1 MKKGKLLIISAPS
14 GSGKSTLVKFLMNEL
29 TNLEFSI
36 SATSRKPRGNEK
48 HKTDYYFLSVD
59 DFKNKIAKKD
69 FVEWEEVYKG
79 RFYGTLKSEVNR
91 IRESGKTVVF
101 DVDVIGGLNIKKLY
115 GDEALALFIKPP
127 SIDELKNRLK
137 KRGTDETDEIEK
149 RIAKAEEEMS
159 YAPKF
164 DLIIINDDLNKA
176 QKEILDAVK
185 SFLNE

>member
-14 GSGKSTLVKFLMNEL
+14 GSGKSTLVKFLMKEL
-29 TNLEFSI
+29 TYLEFSI

-48 HKTDYYFLSVD
+48 HKIDYYFLSVD
-59 DFKNKIAKKD
+59 DFKNKIAQKD

-164 DLIIINDDLNKA
+164 DRIIINDDLNKA

-185 SFLNE
+185 SFLK

>member
-1 MKKGKLLIISAPS
+1 MEKGKLLIISAPS
-14 GSGKSTLVKFLMNEL
+14 GSGKSTLVKFLMKEL
-29 TNLEFSI
+29 TDLEFSI

-48 HKTDYYFLSVD
+48 HEKDYYFLSVD
-59 DFKNKIAKKD
+59 DFKNKIAQND

-164 DLIIINDDLNKA
+164 DRIIINDDLNKA

-185 SFLNE
+185 SFLK

>member
-14 GSGKSTLVKFLMNEL
+14 GSGKSTLVKFLMKEL
-29 TNLEFSI
+29 TYLEFSI

-48 HKTDYYFLSVD
+48 HKIDYYFLSVD
-59 DFKNKIAKKD
+59 DFKNKIAQKD

-159 YAPKF
+159 YAPQF
-164 DLIIINDDLNKA
+164 DRIIINDDLNKA

-185 SFLNE
+185 SFLK

>member
-164 DLIIINDDLNKA
+164 DRIIINDDLNKA

-185 SFLNE
+185 SFLK